1 MTLYH
6 LPENFNPLQDNA
18 LFRDQPASLGGS
30 TPADRCSQQEHT
42 FRSRRHSFTTSVLI
56 SRPLAFSHCLH

>member
-6 LPENFNPLQDNA
+6 FPKNFNPLQDNA

-30 TPADRCSQQEHT
+30 TPADRCSQQEQT
-42 FRSRRHSFTTSVLI
+42 SRSRRHSSATSVLA
-56 SRPLAFSHCLH
+56 SRPLASSHCLH